1 MDFKVEAEKNFVGRT
16 SINASFGHVCSCS
29 FRVLQV
35 IISVESVFLTFVNC
49 LKILRLDFN
58 LKAEKSYFHTVRTQG
73 FI

>member
-35 IISVESVFLTFVNC
+35 IVSVESVFLNFGKCSLTPYLQKLC
-49 LKILRLDFN
+49 
-58 LKAEKSYFHTVRTQG
+58 KSTRKMR
-73 FI
+73 